1 MRVPT
6 LLCLALVL
14 AAALTS
20 AAERTWK
27 TGAWAFAPSGRTYVI
42 ESATEF
48 ITGEAAEADASA
60 IVATVGAAVQ
70 YDVEQRTVFI
80 QTPDKT
86 EHALRLVSANSKY
99 SASYGAIGGGHFV
112 KAVTAAGGRVTL
124 EDGSRWDIDPRVRFA
139 VAEWEP
145 DDLISIRRSNDDKAF
160 AFEIDNTSRDDG
172 ALTNHLA
179 R

>member
-6 LLCLALVL
+6 LLGLALII

-27 TGAWAFAPSGRTYVI
+27 TGAWAFAPSGRIYVI

-48 ITGEAAEADASA
+48 ITGEAPESDAVA
-60 IVATVGAAVQ
+60 IAATVGEAVQ
-70 YDVEQRTVFI
+70 YAVEQRTLFV
-80 QTPDKT
+80 QAPDKT
-86 EHALRLVSANSKY
+86 EHALRLVSAAAKY
-99 SASYGAIGGGHFV
+99 SAAYSAIGGGHFI
-112 KAVTAAGGRVTL
+112 KMVTAAGGRVTL